1 VAVPGAARGGAKRA
15 GPVKILFV
23 ERDIEYIDPMNVM
36 LLSALA
42 RRAGHATFLTVLSA
56 NDLEADLRRINPDL
70 VAFSAKTG
78 EHTTYVRASAAVKR
92 YSHRIFTIMGGPHPT
107 FFPGLIETAPLDAVG
122 VGECDDAW
130 PELLAALDAGRSV
143 DAIANIV
150 TPGNASKVLRPRP
163 RAPELVQLAGAGASS
178 RPEYELEVDPEHLR
192 PRKTRLD
199 ALPFYDRELVYARTH
214 LRHFPLRSF
223 MASRGCPYQCTYCF
237 EPRYNAMYAGKGP
250 IYNRYTVRRLCA
262 ELRELVERWPT
273 QFIKFY
279 DDMFILDRKVDAWLE
294 EFAEVYPRE
303 VGLPFFCLTRAN
315 VLTPD
320 NLAALKR
327 AGLHSLTMSIEAGNE
342 YVRNTI
348 VKRHMRQHQIV
359 DAYDLCARAGVVTF
373 ANTILG
379 IPLPAE
385 VMARHGKRPIDYDIE
400 SLDLN
405 IRCRVTYA
413 DFPVLHPY
421 PGCELTDY
429 AVKHGFFDGD
439 FDKLFFSYQAESP
452 FSCFD
457 ARTALQQKNL
467 SLLGPI
473 CVMFPRAR
481 WLRDLTVNVLI
492 TLPLTKLYFFP
503 WFLAKGYLNIVRVY
517 PLRLTL
523 PSLARNVW
531 YSVRREWRKRSP
543 NRLLYRKRIRFDR
556 PSVQTLGGPP
566 PGS

>member
-1 VAVPGAARGGAKRA
+1 MN
-15 GPVKILFV
+15 ILFV
-23 ERDIEYIDPMNVM
+23 ERDVEYIDPMNVM

-42 RRAGHATFLTVLSA
+42 RQRRHATFLTVLSA
-56 NDLEADLRRINPDL
+56 DDLEADLRRLKPDV

-78 EHTTYVRASAAVKR
+78 EHTTYLRANEAVKK
-92 YSHRIFTIMGGPHPT
+92 HAPEIFTIMGGPHPT
-107 FFPGLIETAPLDAVG
+107 FFPGLIQTHDLDAVG

-130 PELLAALDAGRSV
+130 RELLDALDAGRGI
-143 DAIANIV
+143 DAIPNVVTRAN
-150 TPGNASKVLRPRP
+150 AHKVLRGRT
-163 RAPELVQLAGAGASS
+163 RAPELVQIAGASASS
-178 RPEYELEVDPEHLR
+178 RPEYDLEVDPEHLR
-192 PRKTRLD
+192 PRKTALD
-199 ALPFYDRELVYARTH
+199 ELPFYDRELVYAKTH
-214 LRHFPLRSF
+214 LARFPLRCF

-250 IYNRYTVRRLCA
+250 IYNRYSVARLCA
-262 ELRELVERWPT
+262 ELRELKARWPT
-273 QFIKFY
+273 QFVKFY

-294 EFAEVYPRE
+294 EFAETYPRE

-315 VLTPD
+315 VLTPE

-327 AGLHSLTMSIEAGNE
+327 AGLHSVTMSIEAGNE

-348 VKRHMRQHQIV
+348 VKRHMKQAQIV
-359 DAYDLCARAGVVTF
+359 EAYDLCAREGIVTF

-379 IPLPAE
+379 IPVRQD
-385 VMARHGKRPIDYDIE
+385 VMERQGKTAIDYDIE

-429 AVKHGFFDGD
+429 AVKNGFFDGD
-439 FDKLFFSYQAESP
+439 FDRLFFSYQAESP

-457 ARTALQQKNL
+457 AKTALQQKNL

-481 WLRDLTVNVLI
+481 WLRDLTVKVLI

-503 WFLAKGYLNIVRVY
+503 WYLAKGYLNVFRVY
-517 PLRLTL
+517 PMRLSI
-523 PSLARNVW
+523 PSLLRNVA
-531 YSVRREWRKRSP
+531 YSIVREWRKRSP
-543 NRLLYRKRIRFDR
+543 EKLMYRRPLRLDR
-556 PSVQTLGGPP
+556 PTTRTLGGPP
-566 PGS
+566 PPA